1 MLVIQ
6 YVFYVN
12 ATYSVCVFYVNA
24 SHSVCECHGERII
37 ATQEPI
43 FANTGHFVNVMG
55 KELLQLSHSY
65 ML

>member
-24 SHSVCECHGERII
+24 SYFVCVFYVNASHSVCECHGEEII
-37 ATQEPI
+37 AT
-43 FANTGHFVNVMG
+43 
-55 KELLQLSHSY
+55 
-65 ML
+65 